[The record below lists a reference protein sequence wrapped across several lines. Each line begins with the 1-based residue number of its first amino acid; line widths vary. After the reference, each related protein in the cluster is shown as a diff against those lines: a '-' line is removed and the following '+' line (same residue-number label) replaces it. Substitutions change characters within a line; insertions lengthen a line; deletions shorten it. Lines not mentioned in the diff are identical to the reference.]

1 MEADV
6 VGDLAHA
13 VEGEQLNAERRRD
26 GLGDER
32 VVRDNIHAERAPA
45 GRHFLT
51 DSSEAAE
58 AERLAPQF
66 GAGQLLLVPHAALHG
81 RVGGRH
87 RSGERQ
93 HQRQRMF
100 SDAHAVAAR
109 GVHHEDAAGTGRRQI
124 DVVDPGT
131 GAGNHPKFWRCREQA
146 LVNFGRAANDER
158 VGIGQIRRQHVW
170 RAASTG
176 VDGPARYR

>member
-1 MEADV
+1 MARFDRVGQGRLVDELAARGVDDPHAGLALRQTSGAEQVPRLGRRRNMEADV
-6 VGDLAHA
+6 IGDLAHA

-58 AERLAPQF
+58 AERFAPQF
-66 GAGQLLLVPHAALHG
+66 GAGQLLLVPHPALHG

-87 RSGERQ
+87 RSGE
-93 HQRQRMF
+93 
-100 SDAHAVAAR
+100 
-109 GVHHEDAAGTGRRQI
+109 
-124 DVVDPGT
+124 
-131 GAGNHPKFWRCREQA
+131 
-146 LVNFGRAANDER
+146 
-158 VGIGQIRRQHVW
+158 
-170 RAASTG
+170 
-176 VDGPARYR
+176 